1 MDITKTKKYKDILK
15 RQVELYVV
23 DILTDELMADIE
35 AKRKMATD
43 EETEARRQQLF
54 AEINNSPELISMLKD
69 KAERTYYG
77 LNKKIKKS
85 ERQPIREPQI
95 IEVQPKQGVFSTL
108 RQMLN
113 KAGRAVIPDMRRNQS
128 KVYSIFSEN

>member
-15 RQVELYVV
+15 REVELYVV

-35 AKRKMATD
+35 AKRKIATD

-54 AEINNSPELISMLKD
+54 AEINNSPQLISMLKD

-113 KAGRAVIPDMRRNQS
+113 KAGRAVIPNMRKKQS
-128 KVYSIFSEN
+128 TVYATV